1 MEEGVV
7 VNLTGTATDTDGNI
21 VTSNWQQ
28 VSGVAVTISGGN
40 SANASF
46 TAPLVSS
53 TQVLEFRFKVTD
65 NSSAMGS
72 DTLTVTV
79 SDVPPFSTAN
89 LSALI
94 ASADSRLISDFAAL
108 ESEQSTAQVQAQAG
122 GTYLSGAYLSSTRS
136 RVVNYADSFFI
147 FVSDEAIRLTNDG
160 TLFSRTDLIALLD
173 SYRNDW
179 QLYLDQFLPAVCSM
193 DIPLIVWTLLK
204 QKS

>member
-1 MEEGVV
+1 M
-7 VNLTGTATDTDGNI
+7 
-21 VTSNWQQ
+21 
-28 VSGVAVTISGGN
+28 
-40 SANASF
+40 
-46 TAPLVSS
+46 
-53 TQVLEFRFKVTD
+53 
-65 NSSAMGS
+65 
-72 DTLTVTV
+72 
-79 SDVPPFSTAN
+79 
-89 LSALI
+89 SALI

-179 QLYLDQFLPAVCSM
+179 QLYLDQFFASSLFNGHSTNSLDSIKTEIMIFVEDKILFEINFLDSFGRLTAAPQPSIEPPTADAGIDQTVEEGTTVSLSGAGADIDGFIASFSWQQDSGPAVV
-193 DIPLIVWTLLK
+193 ITRF
-204 QKS
+204 